1 MQFQFQIHFEIEV
14 AIYQKEILIMT
25 EIIDILMLRDGI
37 SENEAYTIIN
47 ECKEELMDAVYRG
60 NYLEAE
66 DIIASYLGL
75 EPDYL
80 DIFLNEM
87 L

>member
-1 MQFQFQIHFEIEV
+1 MDEI
-14 AIYQKEILIMT
+14 IEILMRRDSISRL
-25 EIIDILMLRDGI
+25 EAENILDDCIDELR
-37 SENEAYTIIN
+37 E
-47 ECKEELMDAVYRG
+47 AVYRG

-80 DIFLNEM
+80 DIILNEVF
-87 L
+87 